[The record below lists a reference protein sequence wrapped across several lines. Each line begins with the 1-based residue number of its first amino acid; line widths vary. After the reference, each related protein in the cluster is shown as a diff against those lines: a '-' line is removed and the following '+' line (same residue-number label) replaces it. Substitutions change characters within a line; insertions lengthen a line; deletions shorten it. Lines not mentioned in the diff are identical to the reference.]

1 MKLYLFDFDGT
12 LTKKDSMIEFLI
24 YVNDN
29 KFMFFL
35 KTLISSPLLLILSII
50 SFNRFKSQ
58 FLKIHLYKFSE
69 EELQTK
75 SKKFANRIIKN
86 LYPEASGYLNNIKGE
101 EKYIV
106 TASLDIWMEEI
117 SKKLNCKLICTQS
130 IFRNKKFA
138 SIKENCKGII
148 KKERIMKEINL
159 EKFDE
164 ILTFGN
170 SKNDKEMMSLG
181 TSKYFKYFNK

>member
-75 SKKFANRIIKN
+75 SKKFAKRIIKN
-86 LYPEASGYLNNIKGE
+86 L
-101 EKYIV
+101 
-106 TASLDIWMEEI
+106 
-117 SKKLNCKLICTQS
+117 
-130 IFRNKKFA
+130 
-138 SIKENCKGII
+138 
-148 KKERIMKEINL
+148 
-159 EKFDE
+159 
-164 ILTFGN
+164 
-170 SKNDKEMMSLG
+170 
-181 TSKYFKYFNK
+181 